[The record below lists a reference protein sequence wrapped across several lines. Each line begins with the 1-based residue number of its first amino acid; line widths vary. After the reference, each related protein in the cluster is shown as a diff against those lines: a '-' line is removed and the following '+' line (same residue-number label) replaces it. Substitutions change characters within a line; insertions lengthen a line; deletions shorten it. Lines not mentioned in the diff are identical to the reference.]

1 MKQVAVSIH
10 ATENFTAD
18 ILKGLEGFDYIHV
31 DVMDGKFVNNTNNNL
46 SVFKTLKET
55 YDIPIIA
62 HLMVINPFDYIKKIV
77 NFIDIFL
84 FHFEI
89 NSDKINIIEE
99 IRKENKRV
107 GFAINP
113 ETPISEIIP
122 FLEKIDLVLI
132 MSVNPGWS
140 GQKFI
145 PNTIIKVN
153 RLANYKKKHN
163 FMIDIDGGINPTNAK
178 LLNNTDILS
187 SASTILEAKDPNKII
202 KLLKES
208 DEIS

>member
-1 MKQVAVSIH
+1 MKHVAVSIH
-10 ATENFTAD
+10 AIENFTAD

-55 YDIPIIA
+55 YEIPIIA

-77 NFIDIFL
+77 NFIDFFL
-84 FHFEI
+84 FHFET
-89 NSDKINIIEE
+89 NSDKTKIIEE
-99 IRKENKRV
+99 VRKENKKV

-113 ETPISEIIP
+113 ETCISEIIP
-122 FLEKIDLVLI
+122 YLEKIDLVLI

-153 RLANYKKKHN
+153 RLAKYKKKYN
-163 FMIDIDGGINPTNAK
+163 FMIDVDGGINPKNAK
-178 LLNNTDILS
+178 LLKNTDILS
-187 SASTILEAKDPNKII
+187 SASTILQAKDPNKII
-202 KLLKES
+202 ELLKES
-208 DEIS
+208 DENN